1 MDVETYLKQGRLLD
15 QRINYH
21 LRKLSELRQTA
32 YMISSPQISG
42 CKVQNS
48 HTGEAPFE
56 KALER
61 IEAME
66 ERINQEIDLLVD
78 LQEQIE
84 GVIGQLESE
93 EHQMILKYRYLEGL
107 PWDEIGELLNI
118 SISTVKRWNQ
128 NALLMLKMPENPIFF
143 KKLNRN
149 EPFEPR

>member
-32 YMISSPQISG
+32 YTISSPQISG

-128 NALLMLKMPENPIFF
+128 NALLMLKMPENPIFL
-143 KKLNRN
+143 KV
-149 EPFEPR
+149 EPK

>member
-32 YMISSPQISG
+32 YTISLPQISG
-42 CKVQNS
+42 NKVQNS

-66 ERINQEIDLLVD
+66 ERINQEIDLLVA
-78 LQEQIE
+78 LKEQIE
-84 GVIGQLESE
+84 GVIRQLDSE
-93 EHQMILKYRYLEGL
+93 EYQMVLIYRFLEGMQ
-107 PWDEIGELLNI
+107 WEEIGDLLHIDRTTAIRWKVYAIEQLTLPENAI
-118 SISTVKRWNQ
+118 SIKDAT
-128 NALLMLKMPENPIFF
+128 
-143 KKLNRN
+143 
-149 EPFEPR
+149 

>member
-21 LRKLSELRQTA
+21 MRELSELRQTA

-66 ERINQEIDLLVD
+66 ERINQEIDVMVD
-78 LQEQIE
+78 LKNQIE
-84 GVIGQLESE
+84 EVIGQLENVE
-93 EHQMILKYRYLEGL
+93 YQMVLKYRYQEGL
-107 PWDEIGELLNI
+107 SWDEIGELLII
-118 SISTVKRWNQ
+118 SISTAKRWTQ
-128 NALLMLKMPENPIFF
+128 NALEKLKMPEKPIFI
-143 KKLNRN
+143 
-149 EPFEPR
+149 

>member
-32 YMISSPQISG
+32 YTISSPQISG

-66 ERINQEIDLLVD
+66 ERINQEIDLLVA
-78 LQEQIE
+78 LKEQIE
-84 GVIGQLESE
+84 GVIRELNNE
-93 EHQMILKYRYLEGL
+93 EYQMVLIYKYLEGL
-107 PWDEIGELLNI
+107 SWGQIGDLLHIGKNTAI
-118 SISTVKRWNQ
+118 RWNL
-128 NALLMLKMPENPIFF
+128 NALSQIKMPEKPISI
-143 KKLNRN
+143 KSWVGLGRN
-149 EPFEPR
+149 G

>member
-1 MDVETYLKQGRLLD
+1 MDMETYLKQGRLLD
-15 QRINYH
+15 QRINYN

-32 YMISSPQISG
+32 YTISSPQISG

-84 GVIGQLESE
+84 GVIGQLDSE

-128 NALLMLKMPENPIFF
+128 NALLMLKMPENPIFL
-143 KKLNRN
+143 KS
-149 EPFEPR
+149 

>member
-21 LRKLSELRQTA
+21 MRELSELRQTA
-32 YMISSPQISG
+32 YTISLPQISG

-66 ERINQEIDLLVD
+66 ERINQEIDVMVD
-78 LQEQIE
+78 LKNQIE
-84 GVIGQLESE
+84 EVIGQLENVE
-93 EHQMILKYRYLEGL
+93 YQMVLKYRYQEGL
-107 PWDEIGELLNI
+107 SWDEIGELLII
-118 SISTVKRWNQ
+118 SISTAKRWTQ
-128 NALLMLKMPENPIFF
+128 NALEKLKMPEKPIFI
-143 KKLNRN
+143 
-149 EPFEPR
+149 

>member
-66 ERINQEIDLLVD
+66 ERINQEIDLLVA
-78 LQEQIE
+78 LKEQIE
-84 GVIGQLESE
+84 GVIRELDNE
-93 EHQMILKYRYLEGL
+93 EYQMVLIYKYLEGL
-107 PWDEIGELLNI
+107 SWGQIGDLLHIGKNTAI
-118 SISTVKRWNQ
+118 RWNL
-128 NALLMLKMPENPIFF
+128 NALSQIKMPEKPISI
-143 KKLNRN
+143 KSWVGLGRS
-149 EPFEPR
+149 R

>member
-32 YMISSPQISG
+32 YTISSPQISG
-42 CKVQNS
+42 NKVQNS

-66 ERINQEIDLLVD
+66 ERINQEIDLLVE

-128 NALLMLKMPENPIFF
+128 NALLMLKMPENPIFL
-143 KKLNRN
+143 KS
-149 EPFEPR
+149 

>member
-84 GVIGQLESE
+84 GVIGQLDSE

-128 NALLMLKMPENPIFF
+128 NALLMLKMPENPIFL
-143 KKLNRN
+143 KS
-149 EPFEPR
+149 

>member
-66 ERINQEIDLLVD
+66 ERNNQEIDLLVD

-84 GVIGQLESE
+84 GVIGQLDSE

-128 NALLMLKMPENPIFF
+128 NALLMLKMPENPIFL
-143 KKLNRN
+143 KS
-149 EPFEPR
+149 

>member
-32 YMISSPQISG
+32 YTISSPQISG
-42 CKVQNS
+42 NKVQNS

-66 ERINQEIDLLVD
+66 ERINQEVDLLVD

-128 NALLMLKMPENPIFF
+128 NALLMLKMPENPIFL
-143 KKLNRN
+143 KS
-149 EPFEPR
+149 

>member
-32 YMISSPQISG
+32 YTISSPQISG
-42 CKVQNS
+42 NKVQNS

-128 NALLMLKMPENPIFF
+128 NALLMLKMPENPIFL
-143 KKLNRN
+143 KS
-149 EPFEPR
+149 

>member
-21 LRKLSELRQTA
+21 LRKLSDLRQTA
-32 YMISSPQISG
+32 YTISLPQISG
-42 CKVQNS
+42 NKVQNS

-61 IEAME
+61 IE
-66 ERINQEIDLLVD
+66 IDLLVD
-78 LQEQIE
+78 LQEQIG

-128 NALLMLKMPENPIFF
+128 NALLMLKMPENPIFL
-143 KKLNRN
+143 KS
-149 EPFEPR
+149 

>member
-21 LRKLSELRQTA
+21 MRELSELRQTA
-32 YMISSPQISG
+32 YTISLPQISG

-66 ERINQEIDLLVD
+66 ERINQEIDVMVD
-78 LQEQIE
+78 LKNQIE
-84 GVIGQLESE
+84 EMIGQLENVE
-93 EHQMILKYRYLEGL
+93 YQMVLKYRYQEGL
-107 PWDEIGELLNI
+107 SWDEIGELLII
-118 SISTVKRWNQ
+118 SISTAKRWTQ
-128 NALLMLKMPENPIFF
+128 NALEKLKMPEKPIFI
-143 KKLNRN
+143 
-149 EPFEPR
+149 

>member
-1 MDVETYLKQGRLLD
+1 MDMETYLKQGRLLD
-15 QRINYH
+15 QRINYN

-32 YMISSPQISG
+32 YTISSPQISG
-42 CKVQNS
+42 NKVQNS

-66 ERINQEIDLLVD
+66 ERINQEIDLLVE

-128 NALLMLKMPENPIFF
+128 NALLMLKMPENPIFL
-143 KKLNRN
+143 KS
-149 EPFEPR
+149 

>member
-32 YMISSPQISG
+32 YTISLPQISG

-66 ERINQEIDLLVD
+66 ERINQEIDVMVD
-78 LQEQIE
+78 LKNQIE
-84 GVIGQLESE
+84 EVIGQLENVE
-93 EHQMILKYRYLEGL
+93 YQMVLKYRYQEGL
-107 PWDEIGELLNI
+107 SWDEIGELLII
-118 SISTVKRWNQ
+118 SISTAKRWTQ
-128 NALLMLKMPENPIFF
+128 NALEKLKMPEKPIFI
-143 KKLNRN
+143 
-149 EPFEPR
+149 